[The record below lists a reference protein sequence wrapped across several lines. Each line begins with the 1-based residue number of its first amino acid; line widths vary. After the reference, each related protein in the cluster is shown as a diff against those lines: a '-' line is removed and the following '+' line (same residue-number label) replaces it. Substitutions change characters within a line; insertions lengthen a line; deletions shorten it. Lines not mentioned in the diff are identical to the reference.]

1 LSSTRKLQK
10 IGASL
15 FISLPK
21 AWAKRMKLEQG
32 IALELVEQPDGT
44 LVLYPEVEGHSMEQ
58 TTLNVDASESVRSLR
73 RKITGVYV
81 DGFDVIE
88 LRSEGRFSDEQQDAI
103 RDIADG
109 LFGLEITEVASDRI
123 AIQCLLTKTLPIEE
137 TIQRVHVMIDSML
150 SETFSALERR
160 DAKAARSVMK
170 RMRDVNR
177 LSLVMHRL
185 LRSQILF
192 PTKRIPE
199 AKPIDTVD
207 FLRVLD
213 KITEV
218 SGSLK
223 KIIESVSKILDEPPP
238 QSILDPLLEIC
249 FKVKETYN
257 NSIQS
262 LMLKDESLA
271 NRVLD
276 EKPEMN
282 FDSLWDLLME
292 TRRGRLEE
300 NKAQTSIPTFSYVHR
315 IIDNLKQIHIYA
327 LEIAEIAID
336 RAEE

>member
-1 LSSTRKLQK
+1 MSSTRKLQK

-21 AWAKRMKLEQG
+21 AWAKRMQLNQG
-32 IALELVEQPDGT
+32 NTLELVEQSDGT
-44 LVLYPEVEGHSMEQ
+44 IVLYPEVKGHSMEQ
-58 TTLNVDASESVRSLR
+58 TTLNVDASESIRSLR

-88 LRSEGRFSDEQQDAI
+88 LRSEDRFSDEQQDAI
-103 RDIADG
+103 REIADA
-109 LFGLEITEVASDRI
+109 LFGLEITEVASNRI
-123 AIQCLLTKTLPIEE
+123 AIQCLLTKTLPIEK

-150 SETFSALERR
+150 SDTFSALKGR
-160 DAKAARSVMK
+160 DAKAARSVIK

-199 AKPIDTVD
+199 ARPIDTVD

-223 KIIESVSKILDEPPP
+223 KIIESVSEILEEPPP
-238 QSILDPLLEIC
+238 KSILDPILEIC
-249 FKVKETYN
+249 FKVKEIYN
-257 NSIQS
+257 CSIQA
-262 LMLKDESLA
+262 LMSKDEPLA

-276 EKPEMN
+276 EKLEMI
-282 FDSLWDLLME
+282 FDDLWDLLME
-292 TRRGRLEE
+292 AEE
-300 NKAQTSIPTFSYVHR
+300 KTQISNSTFSYLHR
-315 IIDNLKQIHIYA
+315 IMDNLKQIHIYA
-327 LEIAEIAID
+327 LEIAEITID

>member
-1 LSSTRKLQK
+1 MSSSRKLQK

-21 AWAKRMKLEQG
+21 TWAKRMQLNQG
-32 IALELVEQPDGT
+32 NALELVEQPDGS
-44 LVLYPEVEGHSMEQ
+44 LVLYPEVKGHSMEQ
-58 TTLNVDASESVRSLR
+58 ATLNVDASESIRSLR

-123 AIQCLLTKTLPIEE
+123 AIQCLLTRTLPIEE

-150 SETFSALERR
+150 SETFSALERK
-160 DAKAARSVMK
+160 DAKAAKSVIK

-218 SGSLK
+218 SGSVR
-223 KIIESVSKILDEPPP
+223 KIIESASEISGEPPP
-238 QSILDPLLEIC
+238 DSILNPLLEIC

-257 NSIQS
+257 SSIQA
-262 LMLKDESLA
+262 LMSIDEPLA

-276 EKPEMN
+276 EKLEMD
-282 FDSLWDLLME
+282 FDGLWGLIME
-292 TRRGRLEE
+292 AEE
-300 NKAQTSIPTFSYVHR
+300 KVHISISTFSHLHR
-315 IIDNLKQIHIYA
+315 IIDNLKQIHNYA

>member
-1 LSSTRKLQK
+1 LSSSRKLQK

-21 AWAKRMKLEQG
+21 TWAKRMQLNQG
-32 IALELVEQPDGT
+32 NALELVEQPDGS
-44 LVLYPEVEGHSMEQ
+44 LVLYPEVKGHSMEQ
-58 TTLNVDASESVRSLR
+58 ATLNVDASESIRSLR

-123 AIQCLLTKTLPIEE
+123 AIQCLLTRTLPIEE

-150 SETFSALERR
+150 SETFSALERK
-160 DAKAARSVMK
+160 DAKAAKSVIK

-218 SGSLK
+218 SGSVR
-223 KIIESVSKILDEPPP
+223 KIIESASEISDEPPP
-238 QSILDPLLEIC
+238 DSILNPLLEIC
-249 FKVKETYN
+249 FKVKEIYSS
-257 NSIQS
+257 SIQA
-262 LMLKDESLA
+262 LMSIDEPLA

-276 EKPEMN
+276 EKLEMD
-282 FDSLWDLLME
+282 FDGLWGLIME
-292 TRRGRLEE
+292 AEE
-300 NKAQTSIPTFSYVHR
+300 KVHISISTFSHLHR
-315 IIDNLKQIHIYA
+315 IIDNLKQIHNYA